1 MTPASKQAFSD
12 FALGARVHAALV
24 LSSRMSGAMLD
35 VKATQGEISV
45 SGTVPYWISD
55 HDVLEQIQK
64 VQGVRVVR
72 TDDLVRTPLDF
83 GLGT

>member
-1 MTPASKQAFSD
+1 
-12 FALGARVHAALV
+12 
-24 LSSRMSGAMLD
+24 MSGAMLD
-35 VKATQGEISV
+35 VKAKQGEISV

-55 HDVLEQIQK
+55 HDVLEQIHK

>member
-35 VKATQGEISV
+35 VKARQGEISL

-55 HDVLEQIQK
+55 HDVMEQVHR
-64 VQGVRVVR
+64 VQGVRIVH

-83 GLGT
+83 GLST